1 MTVPSQLGE
10 IWMQRRARREDNVE
24 TPERAICEPGTV
36 RGHQKLGGKER
47 TDSPQRDLSCRHLG
61 CRFVAP
67 RSEGQLCHLFKP
79 PRWWHFVV
87 AAPGN

>member
-1 MTVPSQLGE
+1 
-10 IWMQRRARREDNVE
+10 MQRRARREDNVE

-47 TDSPQRDLSCRHLG
+47 TGSPQRDPSCRHLG

-79 PRWWHFVV
+79 QATQMVALCCGSSRKVMRW
-87 AAPGN
+87 